1 MSWFRSALNRAA
13 EAAGAGGRSV
23 APNLERVKA
32 YAGHVVQRA
41 GDAVAGG
48 AKMVLERAVPGRNL
62 NNFRHAVRRLD
73 EVSLLA
79 RGRERQ
85 DALARWLAALKELS
99 DDDQGDA
106 LAYEAELAHGAQA
119 EGAQGEAAQG
129 EDVPAHIPGVD
140 APPEAA
146 GAEGE
151 GGGMGGAL
159 VEDAEAGGGGGGGG
173 GGREGA
179 GGMGMRGLQSPRV
192 RGGSFGSGPGAA
204 SPRARSGEGAPSVG
218 SVLFHDAA
226 NPGVPLT
233 FRDVFLCSKALE
245 NIVVSFIMD
254 APSPMEERMLADMFD
269 LCLSGDHQLHSSL
282 LNAISQLSA
291 SFSAYSEVKMSRQEL
306 LRMASDAVAGLKL
319 DAQLQRLEAEEERIK
334 RLMDEKME
342 SFSFRSLSLS
352 RSSPR
357 PPSPA
362 AAATT
367 APPAGVPAAAA
378 AAAANDDDGD
388 GEGVAPPDVSE
399 LFGSKPA
406 QPRKEEQKEEGEGE
420 GKRQDSKGGSGENKE
435 GEEKAG
441 DEMDNGVDGGEE
453 GGGSLQEQ
461 GRSDSLQGSQKYS
474 VDVQSTE
481 VLFSLAAALASVVRR
496 KEQLRHR
503 GDNAAARMMKVER
516 TREFASELAN
526 FMDDFES
533 KIAECRQ
540 QRQEAVTYRTSKEE
554 EGIGAERAITDELQT
569 LHQRRREI
577 EEQLK
582 EVEDAIAATT
592 RRHIQ
597 MQEEKEQFDIAS
609 HGLLGSLDAEEEHL
623 STMQQ
628 QHQQDAKTL
637 FGWMGFLED
646 SWKMQLL
653 YMESKDQTFKQ
664 SLADLSSR
672 MRAIAAPHL
681 LVCMD
686 HMRASLTSL
695 GAAVSALAA
704 FDSTPNDDE
713 GGAKLLPESGG
724 ERMRAEEKYLQA
736 QTQMKR
742 AVAMA
747 DKARA
752 EWEHLNSLP
761 LFPEGSDDPD
771 HRQLAQALQDME
783 SMKLEFLSLPS
794 PTLLYHSHY
803 QHHHQQ
809 QQQHH
814 QQQQQ
819 QHFTRSHDQQQSSS
833 AFSPSASLPP
843 TYRRSSPSS
852 HWPGAAMAAGMRS
865 FNLGASLSNP
875 LTGSLSSPSSS
886 SRSPR
891 TSDFGRS
898 ASASSDGLGRTGSDR
913 TGHQLPRHEGLF
925 GSMLGSAGGDHQQ
938 DRPKLSQRMAAAA
951 ARAAAVAASAA
962 GNLSSSAAAAAAGV
976 GVGVGGGGGGPAGE
990 RDARGSAAAA
1000 VAE

>member
-23 APNLERVKA
+23 APNFDRVKA

-79 RGRERQ
+79 RGSERR

-99 DDDQGDA
+99 DSDHADGI
-106 LAYEAELAHGAQA
+106 AYAAELAQGAQA
-119 EGAQGEAAQG
+119 DGAQGEGAQG

-140 APPEAA
+140 APPEAT
-146 GAEGE
+146 
-151 GGGMGGAL
+151 
-159 VEDAEAGGGGGGGG
+159 
-173 GGREGA
+173 
-179 GGMGMRGLQSPRV
+179 
-192 RGGSFGSGPGAA
+192 
-204 SPRARSGEGAPSVG
+204 PRARAAEDAPSVG

-254 APSPMEERMLADMFD
+254 PPSPGEEQMLADMFD

-282 LNAISQLSA
+282 LNAITQLSN
-291 SFSAYSEVKMSRQEL
+291 SFSSYSEVKMSRQEL

-334 RLMDEKME
+334 QLMDEKME
-342 SFSFRSLSLS
+342 FLFLSSLS
-352 RSSPR
+352 RHPSALPI
-357 PPSPA
+357 PPIPLGRA
-362 AAATT
+362 Q
-367 APPAGVPAAAA
+367 
-378 AAAANDDDGD
+378 GD
-388 GEGVAPPDVSE
+388 GTATE
-399 LFGSKPA
+399 
-406 QPRKEEQKEEGEGE
+406 
-420 GKRQDSKGGSGENKE
+420 
-435 GEEKAG
+435 
-441 DEMDNGVDGGEE
+441 
-453 GGGSLQEQ
+453 SLQIP
-461 GRSDSLQGSQKYS
+461 QKYS
-474 VDVQSTE
+474 VDVQATE
-481 VLFSLAAALASVVRR
+481 AVFSLAAALASVVRR

-503 GDNAAARMMKVER
+503 GDSAAARMMKVER
-516 TREFASELAN
+516 TRELAAELAN
-526 FMDDFES
+526 FMDDFEA

-554 EGIGAERAITDELQT
+554 EVMEVEKGITDELQA

-582 EVEDAIAATT
+582 EVDDAIAATT

-597 MQEEKEQFDIAS
+597 MQEEKEQFDLAS
-609 HGLLGSLDAEEEHL
+609 HGLLGSLEAEEEHL
-623 STMQQ
+623 NTMQQ

-653 YMESKDQTFKQ
+653 YMESKEQTFKQ
-664 SLADLSSR
+664 SLADLSAR
-672 MRAIAAPHL
+672 LRAIAAPHL
-681 LVCMD
+681 LVCMAN
-686 HMRASLTSL
+686 MRASLTAL
-695 GAAVSALAA
+695 QAAASALSAIDA
-704 FDSTPNDDE
+704 TPSEDE
-713 GGAKLLPESGG
+713 GGAKLLPATGG

-736 QTQMKR
+736 ETQMKR

-761 LFPEGSDDPD
+761 LFPEGSDDPN

-783 SMKLEFLSLPS
+783 TMKLELLGLPT
-794 PTLLYHSHY
+794 PTLLYHSHHTHH
-803 QHHHQQ
+803 HHHQQ
-809 QQQHH
+809 QQ
-814 QQQQQ
+814 
-819 QHFTRSHDQQQSSS
+819 HFNRSRDQQQSSS
-833 AFSPSASLPP
+833 PSSFSPSVSLPP
-843 TYRRSSPSS
+843 AYRRSSPSS

-913 TGHQLPRHEGLF
+913 TGHQMPRHESLF
-925 GSMLGSAGGDHQQ
+925 GSMLGSVGGDHQQ

-976 GVGVGGGGGGPAGE
+976 GVGVGGGSGGGGGGFGGE
-990 RDARGSAAAA
+990 GDGRVSVVQED
-1000 VAE
+1000 E